1 LLNNQQENANSP
13 ISAKKIQNVNN
24 IELGQ
29 KIQKAYDS
37 MVTSHTAA
45 NKSNIS
51 MQNTGD
57 QIGQSFSR
65 ETGYMRWNTD

>member
-1 LLNNQQENANSP
+1 
-13 ISAKKIQNVNN
+13 
-24 IELGQ
+24 
-29 KIQKAYDS
+29 

-57 QIGQSFSR
+57 QIGPSFSR